1 MENAQAE
8 PQAPEAQPQEPKFQD
23 FVDVSAINEQK
34 VIINNDRTVA
44 LYKRLKRDPE
54 GSLERFELGE
64 SWQGTLKKKVLE
76 RQALSFAVMLTERHA
91 YSVDNALLANTIWYL
106 RQAGFMGA
114 GNLTAYYFKKAAPI
128 IVQGDG
134 CYLVFAPRIE

>member
-1 MENAQAE
+1 MEEAQAQA
-8 PQAPEAQPQEPKFQD
+8 QAPEAQPQELKFQD
-23 FVDVSAINEQK
+23 FVDVSAINELK

-64 SWQGTLKKKVLE
+64 SWQSKKKKDLE
-76 RQALSFAVMLTERHA
+76 RQALSLAVMLTERHG
-91 YSVDNALLANTIWYL
+91 YSVNDTLLANTIWNL
-106 RQAGFMGA
+106 KQAGFMGA
-114 GNLTAYYFKKAAPI
+114 GNVTAYYFKKALPI

-134 CYLVFAPRIE
+134 CYLIIAPRIE